1 MKLHRINTVDI
12 HLIRA
17 CTDTEVRIDQTRY
30 ASSLLVTPSR
40 IVPKWRPTSMLDLR
54 REDLQAVMEFEP
66 EIVLLGTGR
75 RLRFPPA
82 AIRTELHR
90 RAIGLEV
97 MDTAAACRTYNIL
110 AAEGRNVV
118 AALLISDDA

>member
-66 EIVLLGTGR
+66 EIVLLGTGPSNI
-75 RLRFPPA
+75 FPPRQMTFSFA
-82 AIRTELHR
+82 RKG
-90 RAIGLEV
+90 IG
-97 MDTAAACRTYNIL
+97 Y
-110 AAEGRNVV
+110 GHFFG
-118 AALLISDDA
+118 